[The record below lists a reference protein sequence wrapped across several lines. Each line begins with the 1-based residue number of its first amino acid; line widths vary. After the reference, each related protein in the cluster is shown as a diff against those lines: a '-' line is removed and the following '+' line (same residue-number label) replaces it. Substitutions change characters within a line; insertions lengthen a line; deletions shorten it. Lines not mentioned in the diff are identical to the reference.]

1 MRLRVKDV
9 LDMLAE
15 GASEQEILHD
25 YPDLEAEDSFI
36 DSRLAEQ

>member
-15 GASEQEILHD
+15 GASEQEILQD
-25 YPDLEAEDSFI
+25 YPAISDWATSA
-36 DSRLAEQ
+36 LAQDR